1 MRSKKLGFWMVAI
14 ATATM
19 PFAAPVCDPSGL
31 NVVLIN
37 PGGWDDDD
45 DWDFNGLYWENNGD
59 KIWPFEFWE
68 FDELFD

>member
-1 MRSKKLGFWMVAI
+1 
-14 ATATM
+14 
-19 PFAAPVCDPSGL
+19 
-31 NVVLIN
+31 VVLIN

-45 DWDFNGLYWENNGD
+45 DWDFNGLYWENDGD